1 MSIREKIIQKIDEKK
16 YGDFAVTDETDLYR
30 DLRFDSLSFICLITE
45 IEDLYDI
52 RFGMTEMDACLRVGK
67 FIELAD
73 KKSGSAA
80 HDQKFTHRPHK
91 LVGRRDFGRNIL
103 APTAILRGRRLRFR
117 KYWRKKTIRTSRYFC
132 PTESVSLPRCSE
144 YSWREKLLFPSMR
157 A

>member
-67 FIELAD
+67 FIELAE
-73 KKSGSAA
+73 
-80 HDQKFTHRPHK
+80 QKVGEHR
-91 LVGRRDFGRNIL
+91 
-103 APTAILRGRRLRFR
+103 A
-117 KYWRKKTIRTSRYFC
+117 
-132 PTESVSLPRCSE
+132 
-144 YSWREKLLFPSMR
+144 
-157 A
+157 